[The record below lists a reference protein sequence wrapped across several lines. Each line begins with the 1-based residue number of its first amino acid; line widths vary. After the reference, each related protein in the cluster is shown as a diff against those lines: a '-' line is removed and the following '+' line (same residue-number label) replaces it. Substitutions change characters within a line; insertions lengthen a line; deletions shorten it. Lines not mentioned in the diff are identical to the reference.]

1 MGMHSIYKKRKVS
14 DDEEVERYFEF
25 ALEDSDIDLIYW
37 WASHKSSFPHLFRMA
52 FDILNIPA
60 TSVPSEQIFS
70 KARDV
75 ITKKRNRL
83 SKDSIQAIMCGN
95 SMSKFF
101 KSE

>member
-1 MGMHSIYKKRKVS
+1 
-14 DDEEVERYFEF
+14 
-25 ALEDSDIDLIYW
+25 
-37 WASHKSSFPHLFRMA
+37 MA

>member
-1 MGMHSIYKKRKVS
+1 VHSIYKKRKIS
-14 DDEEVERYFEF
+14 DDEEVERYFEK
-25 ALEDSDIDLIYW
+25 ALEDLEIDMIHW
-37 WASHKSSFPHLFRMA
+37 WLTHKTSFSHLHRMA

-70 KARDV
+70 KVGDV

-83 SKDSIQAIMCGN
+83 SKDSIQAIMCGD

-101 KSE
+101 KTE